1 MNYKDKQRL
10 AGFSE
15 EVGKSLQ
22 NIHQW
27 QLVVEERMKA
37 IEEKLEIED
46 GTKAAV
52 ERLMA
57 EHEEAKSEE
66 TSNDLVEAAEKL
78 KNA

>member
-37 IEEKLEIED
+37 D
-46 GTKAAV
+46 
-52 ERLMA
+52 
-57 EHEEAKSEE
+57 
-66 TSNDLVEAAEKL
+66 
-78 KNA
+78 